1 MPVKIKCCI
10 SISSV
15 VISYLLSNQITLA
28 EQVNYLSEKKNL
40 KYTEFKI
47 PEKKSKLIIKNPFNN
62 YVLETDSQL
71 EEEKKVSKQF
81 GKNSQTNIR
90 KGELILTAI
99 NDLDRAKKNN
109 NLRDRLS
116 EKNTF
121 TIIPLVSQ
129 IAQHPEINSL
139 EKSSC
144 IESKPSKTSDLNST
158 YISPPKIAAPEK
170 IHPFTTTLPLNNV
183 PISHL
188 TDWEFYTGSTF
199 GDDINTS
206 ISAGGIAKLN
216 GRIIESLSK
225 NNIYTVDQKA
235 SYVQLQRIRET
246 RKIAVTRNEPHT
258 MLGMQM
264 QMSFTAS
271 CLVGDTESIENKKCS
286 YTPGLITDRDSL
298 DPDFFVPTRIVQTA
312 NMNEVVTPESLAVMQ
327 LPGFQAG
334 ANGQQVGLDLYFPN
348 SGAFPGNTQ
357 GNQVFYERKEE
368 INNTQIGLYSQ
379 VRQIVKANDNKA
391 VIGRTIRGF
400 GLIADSDNLLLNSA
414 VQLGNLVLPDV
425 KPRLQGSNKK
435 VNTNINKNLFLA
447 ANTVRIPTSSY
458 TFYQAGIGSA
468 NSLKPD
474 IKRISQIPRAKFNSL
489 WVGIS
494 PIIERRIERITRY
507 QPTGKQRILSDGGG
521 EGGVDSNVSLLSV
534 VNGENFTANEL
545 EDFYTQIYL
554 TNFAQDVNLVTGN
567 RFVEDIKY
575 YPHISFTGNIV
586 GSLDTFKY
594 YTGVIAGK
602 TIKAY
607 AGSDYTRN
615 FGNLNISTG
624 AIGYINPDRD
634 YYSQLYGSVS
644 QKIGS
649 SRKANLVLS
658 SRFNYALDREN
669 RIGKIESK
677 APASLVTLGAR
688 ANFGNVSFGVVNYFD
703 DILPDSVDKTL
714 LADLAINFSKNFRL
728 SGYYTPVNEASS
740 QSRYGATAKLR
751 LGSKYNSPTISL
763 SWTNNY
769 YDLGKDSEGIKLRFT
784 DNIFK
789 VLFRIGSPGNPFNKI
804 DNKRILRRKRKDLID
819 RLLRGNKAI

>member
-1 MPVKIKCCI
+1 MTVKFKCCLL
-10 SISSV
+10 ISSFS
-15 VISYLLSNQITLA
+15 IWLALSDRIASAQEI
-28 EQVNYLSEKKNL
+28 NYLSKEKKESIN
-40 KYTEFKI
+40 K
-47 PEKKSKLIIKNPFNN
+47 PKSDKTQHSLIIKNAFRERLKKRFKN
-62 YVLETDSQL
+62 YVVESNSQAST
-71 EEEKKVSKQF
+71 EKKLSYQVPDVVQK
-81 GKNSQTNIR
+81 IR
-90 KGELILTAI
+90 KGKLIKNAI
-99 NDLDRAKKNN
+99 NKLNAVKDLNDN
-109 NLRDRLS
+109 D
-116 EKNTF
+116 
-121 TIIPLVSQ
+121 
-129 IAQHPEINSL
+129 
-139 EKSSC
+139 
-144 IESKPSKTSDLNST
+144 SKLSDLNSD
-158 YISPPKIAAPEK
+158 YILPPTIAPKEK
-170 IHPFTTTLPLNNV
+170 IHPFTTTLPLNGV

-188 TDWEFYTGSTF
+188 TDWEVYEGTTF

-206 ISAGGIAKLN
+206 ISAGGIVKLD
-216 GRIIESLSK
+216 GKVTESLTK
-225 NNIYTVDQKA
+225 DNIYTVDQKA
-235 SYVQLQRIRET
+235 SYLQLQRIRET
-246 RKIAVTRNEPHT
+246 RKVAVTRNEPHT

-271 CLVGDTESIENKKCS
+271 CLVGDTESIENEKCS

-298 DPDFFVPTRIVQTA
+298 DPDFFLPTRIVQTA

-327 LPGFQAG
+327 LPGFQTG

-379 VRQIVKANDNKA
+379 VSQVVKANHEKA
-391 VIGRTIRGF
+391 VIARTIRGF
-400 GLIADSDNLLLNSA
+400 GLVTDSDNLLLNSA
-414 VQLGNLVLPDV
+414 VQLGNIVLPDV

-447 ANTVRIPTSSY
+447 ANNVRIPTSSY

-468 NSLKPD
+468 NSLKPG
-474 IKRISQIPRAKFNSL
+474 IKHRSQIPRATFNSL

-494 PIIERRIERITRY
+494 PVVDRTIERINRY
-507 QPTGKQRILSDGGG
+507 KPTGKQRIIADGGG
-521 EGGVDSNVSLLSV
+521 EGGVDSNIDLLSV
-534 VNGENFTANEL
+534 VNGENFSANEI
-545 EDFYTQIYL
+545 EDFYGQIYL

-594 YTGVIAGK
+594 YTGVITGK

-634 YYSQLYGSVS
+634 YYSQIFGSIS
-644 QKIGS
+644 QTIGS

-703 DILPDSVDKTL
+703 DILPNSVDKTL
-714 LADLAINFSKNFRL
+714 LADLAINFSKNFQL
-728 SGYYTPVNEASS
+728 TGFYTPINEASS

-763 SWTNNY
+763 SWKNNF
-769 YDLGKDSEGIKLRFT
+769 YDLGQDSQGIKLRFT

-789 VLFRIGSPGNPFNKI
+789 VLFRIGGQGNPFNKI
-804 DNKRILRRKRKDLID
+804 DNKRNLRRKRRNLIN
-819 RLLRGNKAI
+819 RLRR